1 MKSLLLASALLI
13 GLVSTTDLMAQT
25 ATPVIREKQANQQAR
40 IRQGARSGQI
50 TPAEKARLE
59 AQQARIRRD
68 KRMAKADGV
77 VTPEERAKIAHEQR
91 RASQNIAAKKHNA
104 RARY

>member
-13 GLVSTTDLMAQT
+13 GITSTTDLMGQ
-25 ATPVIREKQANQQAR
+25 ATPVIREKQVNQQAR
-40 IRQGARSGQI
+40 IRQGTRSGEI
-50 TPAEKARLE
+50 TPAERARLE

-77 VTPEERAKIAHEQR
+77 VTPEERAKIAREQR

-104 RARY
+104 RTRY